1 MRKTLTTRFAATLV
15 AALALTAATPQ
26 PAFAEVEN
34 IWSRWTSEVLDRD
47 SKWEIP
53 LALIASVPAML
64 LITPVW
70 AGQLALDA
78 WGGDD

>member
-1 MRKTLTTRFAATLV
+1 MRATLTTCFAATLV

-26 PAFAEVEN
+26 PAVAEVEN

-53 LALIASVPAML
+53 FAILTSVPAMIL
-64 LITPVW
+64 VTPIW
-70 AGQLALDA
+70 AAQLALEK
-78 WGGDD
+78 WGGD